1 MADRYPVTQPR
12 SQALDAPVRTQPAPR
27 FPDDPEAAR
36 AEIEKTRARMSE
48 TIDEIEDVLQ
58 RKKAEVQEKLDVTA
72 PVRED
77 PVKVLSIIFGAALV
91 LGWLTG
97 GGGGKKGNKETREL
111 HLRLAELEASGALA
125 ASELEADSDHEEE
138 IEHAWSEAEMWE
150 DRAHRLLRIAK
161 AQETELELHRSRR
174 EALRRRLQELRHRE
188 AEIDRHHHHDHDDD
202 DLEPGILDRVRGA
215 AAGRFSELS
224 HQLSQRMMRGN

>member
-97 GGGGKKGNKETREL
+97 GGGGKKRNKETREL

-138 IEHAWSEAEMWE
+138 IEHAWCEAEMW
-150 DRAHRLLRIAK
+150 RTAR
-161 AQETELELHRSRR
+161 T
-174 EALRRRLQELRHRE
+174 
-188 AEIDRHHHHDHDDD
+188 
-202 DLEPGILDRVRGA
+202 GC
-215 AAGRFSELS
+215 
-224 HQLSQRMMRGN
+224 